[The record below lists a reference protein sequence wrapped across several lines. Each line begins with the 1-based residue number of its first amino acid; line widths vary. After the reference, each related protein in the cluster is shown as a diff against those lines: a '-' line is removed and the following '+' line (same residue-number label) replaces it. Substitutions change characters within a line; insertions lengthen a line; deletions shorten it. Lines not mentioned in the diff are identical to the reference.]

1 MTLKYIIIDDEPLAR
16 EGVKIQ
22 ADKIPNLIC
31 EGSFSSPMEANDVL
45 LNQEID
51 LMFLDI
57 EMPGLNGLEFLK
69 TFKFETLVIL
79 TTAYPQY
86 ALEAFELDV
95 IDYVMKPI
103 RFERFVKAINKVKDF
118 RLLKTNESNE
128 VDFNDD
134 YIYIKSERKYVK
146 LYLKDIRF
154 IKGLKDY
161 VIIHTDHEKFMT
173 AMNVKTVHS
182 KLNKGIFARVSKS
195 YIINVNHITSIEN
208 DMIWIGNED
217 IPLGNTYKS
226 NFIEKHI
233 KDKLIERN

>member
-1 MTLKYIIIDDEPLAR
+1 MILKYIIIDDEPLAR

-22 ADKIPNLIC
+22 ADKIPKLIC
-31 EGSFSSPMEANDVL
+31 EGSFSSPMEANDIL
-45 LNQEID
+45 LNKDID

-69 TFKFETLVIL
+69 SFNFDTLVIL

-103 RFERFVKAINKVKDF
+103 RFERFIKAINKVKDF
-118 RLLKTNESNE
+118 KMLKSADSND
-128 VDFNDD
+128 VDFKED
-134 YIYIKSERKYVK
+134 YIYIKSERKYIK

-161 VIIHTDHEKFMT
+161 VIIHTQNEKFMT
-173 AMNVKTVHS
+173 AMNVKTVHN
-182 KLNKGIFARVSKS
+182 KLNKDIFARVSKS

-208 DMIWIGNED
+208 DMIWIDTED

-226 NFIEKHI
+226 NFIETYI